1 MYHIVFLSAEQS
13 QVFSNRRM
21 FIAYKAGFRVF
32 FCPMT
37 ELIDQIHKRLTFAII
52 SHPDAGKTTITEKLL
67 LFGGAIHIAGAVKSG
82 KTARTA
88 VSDFMK
94 MEQERGISISTSVMG
109 FEYKGRKIN
118 LLDTPGHADFSEDTY
133 RGLSAVD
140 SSLIV
145 IDSVKGVEERTRQLC
160 VVCRMRST
168 PVATFVNKLDREGK
182 DPMELLDEIEREL
195 AVEVRPVTWPVG
207 QGRQF
212 RGVYNLVENKLYLFR
227 PGEDQLPTDIIAIS
241 GVEDPK
247 LDEAVGP
254 SLAKKLRED
263 VAMIVGVY
271 PPFDHDEYIAGK
283 ATPVFFGSALNN
295 FGVREL
301 LENMVALAPHPTP
314 KQADERVVAP
324 EEQKFTGFVFKIHAN
339 MNPRHRDR
347 IAFLRIV
354 SGKFERN
361 TLYYHVRTGKTF
373 RASNPTAFMSQ
384 DREIIDEAWPGDI
397 IGLHDTGTFKIGDT
411 LTEGEF
417 VNFKGIPS
425 FAPQIFRLI
434 MNADPLKEKQFH
446 KGLNQLAEE
455 GVVQIFS
462 KLHQPNAR
470 VLGVVGQLQLEVLQ
484 SRLVEEYNA
493 SCKYEPID
501 LSIAHW
507 ITSDDPKILKEF
519 VDTNTRRVLVDIR
532 GNFVYVSD
540 SEWSVNRIMQQN
552 PKIRFYT
559 TSEMVDKRA

>member
-1 MYHIVFLSAEQS
+1 MTLLTEQI
-13 QVFSNRRM
+13 R
-21 FIAYKAGFRVF
+21 
-32 FCPMT
+32 
-37 ELIDQIHKRLTFAII
+37 KRLTFAII

-82 KTARTA
+82 KTSRTA

-109 FEYKGRKIN
+109 FEYRGRKIN

-140 SSLIV
+140 SALMV
-145 IDSVKGVEERTRQLC
+145 VDSVKGVEERTRQLC
-160 VVCRMRST
+160 VICRMRAT
-168 PVATFVNKLDREGK
+168 PIATFVNKMDREGK
-182 DPMELLDEIEREL
+182 DPIELLDEIEKEL

-207 QGRQF
+207 QGKLF
-212 RGVYNLVENKLYLFR
+212 KGVYNIPEGKLYLFR
-227 PGEDQLPTDIIAIS
+227 PGEDQLPTDIVPINGIH
-241 GVEDPK
+241 DPL
-247 LDEAVGP
+247 LDEKVGT
-254 SLAKKLRED
+254 SLARKLRED
-263 VAMIVGVY
+263 IDMVGGVY
-271 PPFDHDEYIAGK
+271 PPFDSTEYMQGK

-301 LENMVALAPHPTP
+301 LDNLVTLAPYPTP
-314 KQADERVVAP
+314 KQADEREVLP
-324 EEQKFTGFVFKIHAN
+324 EEPKFSGFVFKIHAN
-339 MNPRHRDR
+339 MNPKHRDR
-347 IAFLRIV
+347 IAFLRVV

-361 TLYYHVRTGKTF
+361 AMYWHVRSGKTF
-373 RASNPTAFMSQ
+373 RTANPTAFMSQ

-397 IGLHDTGTFKIGDT
+397 IGIHDTGTFKIGDT
-411 LTEGEF
+411 LTEGEM

-462 KLHQPNAR
+462 KIHQPNAR
-470 VLGVVGQLQLEVLQ
+470 VLGVVGQLQIEVLK
-484 SRLVEEYNA
+484 SRLETEYNA

-501 LSIAHW
+501 MTIAHW
-507 ITSDDPKILKEF
+507 ITSEDKKALKDF
-519 VDTNTRRVLVDIR
+519 VDANTRKILVDIR
-532 GNFVYVSD
+532 GNYVFVSD
-540 SEWSVNRIMQQN
+540 SEWSLNRVKDQN
-552 PKIRFYT
+552 PAIRFYA
-559 TSEMVDKRA
+559 TSEMVEKRA

>member
-1 MYHIVFLSAEQS
+1 
-13 QVFSNRRM
+13 
-21 FIAYKAGFRVF
+21 
-32 FCPMT
+32 MT
-37 ELIDQIHKRLTFAII
+37 ELTQEIHKRLTFAII

-140 SSLIV
+140 SALMV
-145 IDSVKGVEERTRQLC
+145 VDSVKGVEERTRQLC
-160 VVCRMRST
+160 VVCRMRAT
-168 PVATFVNKLDREGK
+168 PIATFVNKLDREGK

-195 AVEVRPVTWPVG
+195 AVQVRPVTWPVG
-207 QGRQF
+207 QGKLF
-212 RGVYNLVENKLYLFR
+212 KGVYNLIENKLYLFR
-227 PGEDQLPTDIIAIS
+227 PGEETLPTDIVAID
-241 GVEDPK
+241 GVNDPE
-247 LDEAVGP
+247 LAVRVGE
-254 SLAKKLRED
+254 SLARKLRDD
-263 VAMIVGVY
+263 VAMITGVY
-271 PPFDHDEYIAGK
+271 PAFDKDEYAAGA

-301 LENMVALAPHPTP
+301 LENLVNLAPCPTP
-314 KQADERVVAP
+314 KQADERVVDP
-324 EEQKFTGFVFKIHAN
+324 MEQKFTGFIFKIHAN
-339 MNPRHRDR
+339 MNPKHRDR
-347 IAFLRIV
+347 IAFLRVV

-361 TLYYHVRTGKTF
+361 TLYYHVRADKTF
-373 RASNPTAFMSQ
+373 RAANPTAFMSQ

-411 LTEGEF
+411 LTEGEC
-417 VNFKGIPS
+417 VHFKGIPS
-425 FAPQIFRLI
+425 FSPQIFRTI
-434 MNADPLKEKQFH
+434 MNADPEKEKQYH
-446 KGLNQLAEE
+446 KGLDQLAEE

-462 KLHQPNAR
+462 KIHQPNAR

-484 SRLVEEYNA
+484 SRLENEYNA

-501 LSIAHW
+501 VSLAHW
-507 ITSDDPKILKEF
+507 VTCDDKKKLQDF
-519 VDTNTRRVLVDIR
+519 VDANVRRVLVDIR
-532 GNFVYVSD
+532 GNYVFVSD
-540 SEWSVNRIMQQN
+540 SEWAMNRVKQTN
-552 PKIRFYT
+552 PEIKFFT
-559 TSEMVDKRA
+559 TSEMVEKRA